1 MFRSTRPAFAVLLPL
16 LLASCNGWNNL
27 PNQGYWDIEDTLWD
41 LDNVV
46 PSRAGLYVPLTAS
59 GGLALV
65 RHTDGGSYAPVDIG
79 EGELSYLTVAPDGD
93 TVVAFVDR
101 YSCLYGGD
109 GNAPEIV
116 NDCDADDLAIESE
129 LNVIEDG
136 SVVNVVPMDGTF
148 NAIEYS
154 EDGRFAVAYLDFSKP
169 DLSLNGVINLTGVVV
184 LNLDS
189 QQSTPVSVGFAADQ
203 VLFVNRTDATT
214 GEPVAER
221 AVVLSQNQVAVV
233 DLTLDVPEKVLTFP
247 LTLDPD
253 TTVTPVGVQLTPDG
267 RYAMISVEGRADLYV
282 LDLDNASI
290 NIVELSGNPSDLEV
304 NATLDRTVL
313 VYKNRSTVDLL
324 EHEFFEIESFDL
336 DEPMTDLW
344 TGSDFTV
351 LYNTDSGHDAY
362 KLNLETQQLTE
373 YRLQNPAVQ
382 LSVSPDENFAI
393 ALTRAEPGGG
403 SGVEEIYDN
412 NPGMEVL
419 DLGTDKTTPFLL
431 EGMGLGVAWTQ
442 TAETLHALVLQ
453 AEVDYLYQ
461 LDMYTGRPEELKLAD
476 PAHQIGSIPDGPFFI
491 THDSILGHVTF
502 LEPDTGQ
509 RVEVA
514 GFGTLGLF
522 DEIELLSEEN

>member
-1 MFRSTRPAFAVLLPL
+1 MLRSTPRHLAWLLPL
-16 LLASCNGWNNL
+16 VASACSPWTNL
-27 PNQGYWDIEDTLWD
+27 PDQSDWYFEGELWD
-41 LDNVV
+41 VDGPVA
-46 PSRAGLYVPLTAS
+46 SRAGLYVPLPLS

-65 RHTDGGSYAPVDIG
+65 RHTDGGSYDAVDLG
-79 EGELSYLTVAPDGD
+79 EGRLSFLTVAPDGD

-101 YSCLYGGD
+101 YRCLYDGD
-109 GNAPEIV
+109 NNAPETV
-116 NDCDADDLAIESE
+116 DECSSDDLAIESE
-129 LNVIEDG
+129 LNVIADG
-136 SVVNVVPMDGTF
+136 SVVNAVPMDGTF

-184 LNLDS
+184 LNLET

-203 VLFVNRTDATT
+203 VLFVNRTDPST

-233 DLTLDVPEKVLTFP
+233 DLTLDVPERVLTFP

-253 TTVTPVGVQLTPDG
+253 STVTPVGVQLTPDG

-290 NIVELSGNPSDLEV
+290 NIVELSGNPSDLAV
-304 NATLDRTVL
+304 NEALDRTVL
-313 VYKNRSTVDLL
+313 VYGNRSTVDVL
-324 EHEFFEIESFDL
+324 EHDFFEIDSFDL

-344 TGSDFTV
+344 TGSDFSM
-351 LYNTDSGHDAY
+351 LYNTDAGHDAY
-362 KLNLETQQLTE
+362 KLNLETLQLTE

-382 LSVSPDENFAI
+382 LSVSPNEQFAI
-393 ALTRAEPGGG
+393 ALTRAEPGNS

-419 DLGTDKTTPFLL
+419 ELGDDKTTPFLL
-431 EGMGLGVAWTQ
+431 EGMGVGVAWTE
-442 TAETLHALVLQ
+442 TEATLHALVLQ
-453 AEVDYLYQ
+453 SGIDYLYQ
-461 LDMYTGRPEELKLAD
+461 LDMYTGRPEELTLD
-476 PAHQIGSIPDGPFFI
+476 QPALGIGAIPDGPFYI
-491 THDSILGHVTF
+491 THQSTLGQVTF
-502 LEPDTGQ
+502 LDPISGQ
-509 RVEVA
+509 RTEVA

-522 DEIELLSEEN
+522 DEIQLLDEEN